1 MGMKNIREKLDK
13 FVSEDI
19 WQIEL
24 DSLGK
29 HRKNLI
35 RSLRV
40 TMLTIR
46 TFSAQK
52 IGFQSVA
59 LSFFCTMAVVPF
71 VAVALALT
79 KGLGLADKLEG
90 LLYTNFPN
98 NPDVVQYIMTYAG
111 NILQKASSS
120 WLGAISAA
128 FFVWLV
134 IWMMLC
140 VERVFNN
147 VWKVRKG
154 RSFTRRFWSDVAIVL
169 ISPFLM
175 LLLYFSAIQMSG
187 SFSFGW
193 LKWLA
198 LFIGSS
204 LVFSSMYKFIPNTAV
219 KYSNALKAALVS
231 GFAFTVIQFVYVESQ
246 IFLTRLSGIYGAIA
260 AIPFFMFWLNF
271 SWYVILVGAE
281 LSYAF
286 QNVGKFE
293 VKTDEASDY
302 VNDSIC

>member
-1 MGMKNIREKLDK
+1 MERLKTKVNTARQKIGQRQW
-13 FVSEDI
+13 
-19 WQIEL
+19 WQ
-24 DSLGK
+24 
-29 HRKNLI
+29 
-35 RSLRV
+35 V
-40 TMLTIR
+40 TLLTIR

-79 KGLGLADKLEG
+79 KGFGLSGKLES
-90 LLYTNFPN
+90 LLYDNFPN
-98 NPDVVQYIMTYAG
+98 NPDVVQYVMTYAD
-111 NILQKASSS
+111 NILVKASSS
-120 WLGAISAA
+120 LLGFISAA
-128 FFVWLV
+128 FFIWLV

-147 VWKVRKG
+147 VWRVRKG
-154 RSFTRRFWSDVAIVL
+154 RSFTTRFWRNVAIVI

-175 LLLYFSAIQMSG
+175 LLLYMSAILLSG
-187 SFSFGW
+187 ALKVGAVRW
-193 LKWLA
+193 LMMVV
-198 LFIGSS
+198 GSL
-204 LVFSSMYKFIPNTAV
+204 LVFSAMYKFIPNTHVQYA
-219 KYSNALKAALVS
+219 NALKAAVLS
-231 GFAFTVIQFVYVESQ
+231 SLAFTAIQFVYVESQ

-286 QNVGKFE
+286 QNVDKVNTLVE
-293 VKTDEASDY
+293 DEQAY
-302 VNDSIC
+302 

>member
-1 MGMKNIREKLDK
+1 MGIKKSVKKGKE
-13 FVSEDI
+13 FVNKGIWDI
-19 WQIEL
+19 EIEN
-24 DSLGK
+24 LGRIK
-29 HRKNLI
+29 RRIVHSIK
-35 RSLRV
+35 V
-40 TMLTIR
+40 VMLTCR

-59 LSFFCTMAVVPF
+59 LSFFCTMAVVPA

-79 KGLGLADKLEG
+79 KGLGLSDKIYDIL
-90 LLYTNFPN
+90 
-98 NPDVVQYIMTYAG
+98 VTYANG
-111 NILQKASSS
+111 NQEVISNIMRYADNIILKASSS
-120 WLGAISAA
+120 VLGAISAA

-147 VWKVRKG
+147 VWKVEKG
-154 RSFTRRFWSDVAIVL
+154 RSFTTRFWRDVAIVM

-175 LLLYFSAIQMSG
+175 LLLYFSAIYLSG
-187 SFSFGW
+187 AVNLSW
-193 LKWLA
+193 IKW
-198 LFIGSS
+198 IGMIVGSWI
-204 LVFSSMYKFIPNTAV
+204 VFTAMYIFIPNTKVHFIHA
-219 KYSNALKAALVS
+219 AKAAVVS
-231 GFAFTVIQFVYVESQ
+231 CLAFTIIQFVYVESQ

-286 QNVGKFE
+286 QNVGHYKANS
-293 VKTDEASDY
+293 KQ
-302 VNDSIC
+302 